1 MRRDEE
7 DLKPTSVDR
16 MKKEPDDPVQA
27 LTDALDGLAEVRTIA
42 SADSPILAPATRR
55 AVADWMAEMNATDDL
70 AAVGIRPRRSCLL
83 TGPPGTGKT
92 TLAHHIAAR
101 KGLPLVIVGA
111 ENLFGMYVGESEKN
125 AARLFET
132 VRDRPCVL
140 FFDEIDAVAG
150 KRGEDRNKYR
160 DSVLTVLLRR
170 FEQHDGIA
178 FAATNRPDQIDAAM
192 WRRFDMQ
199 IEVGLP
205 GEAERFAILKRYA
218 LPYVFSDRALD
229 TLSALTEGAS
239 PALLR
244 GLMEGIKRGLVMAG
258 RRNRPPPSAAGMIEA
273 LTAALAPPPELLQI
287 PPLWSPSRDLE
298 DALSGLDWPP
308 GRAERGSR

>member
-1 MRRDEE
+1 MRRDAD
-7 DLKPTSVDR
+7 DLKPTPLDR
-16 MKKEPDDPVQA
+16 LKKGPDDPVEA
-27 LTDALDGLAEVRTIA
+27 LTEALDGLAEVRAIA
-42 SADSPILAPATRR
+42 AADSPILAPATRR

-101 KGLPLVIVGA
+101 RGLPLVIVGA

-125 AARLFET
+125 AARIFDAI
-132 VRDRPCVL
+132 RGKPCVL
-140 FFDEIDAVAG
+140 FFDEIEAVAG

-170 FEQHDGIA
+170 FEQHDGVA

-205 GEAERFAILKRYA
+205 GEAERFAILKRYGQPFA
-218 LPYVFSDRALD
+218 FTDGDLDILSRA
-229 TLSALTEGAS
+229 TGGAS

-244 GLMEGIKRGLVMAG
+244 GLMEGIKRALVMAA
-258 RRNRPPPSAAGMIEA
+258 RRRAEPPGIAEVVETIKAFLQPPPEIRPPPLWRRSGQDLA
-273 LTAALAPPPELLQI
+273 AALAPVTWPPKRQ
-287 PPLWSPSRDLE
+287 E
-298 DALSGLDWPP
+298 DA
-308 GRAERGSR
+308 R